1 MTTKIGKKEESKEMT
16 RSSRK
21 ESNYTTT
28 REMPAMKGAKE
39 MARVKGTN
47 KEMPAM
53 TKNKRK
59 ESNHTTTNRTWQG
72 EERRLKL

>member
-39 MARVKGTN
+39 
-47 KEMPAM
+47 EMPAM
-53 TKNKRK
+53 TKYKRK